1 MTGRELTLNEMEK
14 VVGGTGGSSRHLPDK
29 EEFLVYQ
36 IQRGDT
42 LGKIARRFNTDA
54 EYLKS
59 INPTIYSITDI
70 TPGYYIYVP
79 Q

>member
-14 VVGGTGGSSRHLPDK
+14 IVGGTGGSRRPLP
-29 EEFLVYQ
+29 ERNGLYVYQ

-59 INPTIYSITDI
+59 INHTIDNINDI